1 MDSFLLP
8 AMMAAVV
15 SFAVTPL
22 VIQLAKRL
30 QLVDDPRK
38 RTHPAQVHHGIVPR
52 AGGLALLIGF
62 ILPLLWFL
70 PLTRTVIGL
79 SAAAI
84 VTVGIGLFDDR
95 KDISPYIRFAANIGI
110 ALLIVLSG
118 IDIPF
123 ITNPLGGI
131 LRLDMWHLALP
142 VLGEISVWSS
152 LFAILWIV
160 WTMNIVGWSS
170 GVDGQMPGFVVIA
183 ATTLGLLS
191 LRFNIHD
198 ATQSIVTSLAFITAG
213 TFLGFLP
220 WNFYPQKIMPGYG
233 GKILAGFLL
242 AILGILSYGKMGTAL
257 LVLGVPT
264 MDAVYT
270 LLRRLGSKK
279 SPVWAD
285 RGHLHHR
292 LLDLGWGKR
301 RVALFYWGV
310 SAILGAVALTV
321 RSQEKLFAFLL
332 VAVALAGFLVWLKY
346 FSQLSKPQDPDSG

>member
-233 GKILAGFLL
+233 GKTLAGLL
-242 AILGILSYGKMGTAL
+242 
-257 LVLGVPT
+257 
-264 MDAVYT
+264 T
-270 LLRRLGSKK
+270 LCDG
-279 SPVWAD
+279 
-285 RGHLHHR
+285 
-292 LLDLGWGKR
+292 
-301 RVALFYWGV
+301 
-310 SAILGAVALTV
+310 
-321 RSQEKLFAFLL
+321 
-332 VAVALAGFLVWLKY
+332 
-346 FSQLSKPQDPDSG
+346 